1 MSSTEDKLFDIENF
15 NVNTLDDEIRVDELC
30 QKFLRLFYRDLVEAR
45 HLEPEDAAALTYG
58 ADYFL
63 RDFIIAD
70 RRENIFRID
79 ARRLR
84 QFGGNWYIVKNVEPN
99 MEELNQQL
107 DGVALFY
114 HFCAAHGKCL
124 PALAQEI
131 EETCRDRNYYQQR
144 IETFWAIEDNYPAWD
159 RACAL
164 D

>member
-1 MSSTEDKLFDIENF
+1 MTSTEDKLFDIENF

-30 QKFLRLFYRDLVEAR
+30 KKFLRLFYRDLVESR
-45 HLEPEDAAALTYG
+45 NLEPEDAAALTYG

-79 ARRLR
+79 PRRLL

-99 MEELNQQL
+99 MEELNRQL
-107 DGVALFY
+107 DGTVLFY
-114 HFCAAHGKCL
+114 HFCAAHGKCR
-124 PALAQEI
+124 PALAEEI
-131 EETCRDRNYYQQR
+131 EQTCRDRNFYQQR
-144 IETFWAIEDNYPAWD
+144 IDSFWEIENNYPDWN